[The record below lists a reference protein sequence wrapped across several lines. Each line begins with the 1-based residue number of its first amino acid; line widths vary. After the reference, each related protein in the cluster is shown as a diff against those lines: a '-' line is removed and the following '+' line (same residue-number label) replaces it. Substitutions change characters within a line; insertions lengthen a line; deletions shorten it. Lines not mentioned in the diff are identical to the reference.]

1 MDLQG
6 IGAIAA
12 VPTTVFVGV
21 LAWWG
26 ASRQAKAAAEAGRD
40 QARSSLVAAQEQAQ
54 SAYQAALDA
63 VREQARTDHRH
74 WRSNLRRD
82 TWAAFLLAV
91 SRYDGAAV
99 ELHELRDEERLLE
112 AAQALDQA
120 HDALA
125 EAFAIAEL
133 EGPSGMVSNAQA
145 LYEAVTRRAGQIT
158 EMAPLHRATHAFDD
172 LLDQERTIV
181 PTLDGGGC
189 HHPAHDADDALH
201 ALGRLWNDIP
211 NDQRERSLSN
221 EQWEA
226 IDAARHAA
234 QAALNACS
242 GLIPEHSRALID
254 VYSRSRRDWRSVED
268 HAEAAKVRVD
278 AARERFVIA
287 AREELSAG

>member
-12 VPTTVFVGV
+12 VPTTAIVGF

-26 ASRQAKAAAEAGRD
+26 AARQAKAAAEAGRE
-40 QARSSLVAAQEQAQ
+40 QARSAVVAAQEQAQ

-99 ELHELRDEERLLE
+99 ELHELHSEERLPD
-112 AAQALDQA
+112 AQQALDQA
-120 HDALA
+120 HDALT
-125 EAFAIAEL
+125 EAFTIVEL
-133 EGPSGMVSNAQA
+133 EGPHQMVALAHA
-145 LYEAVTRRAGQIT
+145 LYEEVTRRAGHLSD
-158 EMAPLHRATHAFDD
+158 MAPLHRATHALDD

-189 HHPAHDADDALH
+189 QHPAHDAYDALL
-201 ALGRLWNDIP
+201 ALGQLWDDIP
-211 NDQRERSLSN
+211 DDQSERSLTDQ
-221 EQWEA
+221 QWGAIEA
-226 IDAARHAA
+226 AQNAA
-234 QAALNACS
+234 QAALNACP
-242 GLIPEHSRALID
+242 GLSPEHARALID
-254 VYSRSRRDWRSVED
+254 IYSRSRQDWRSF
-268 HAEAAKVRVD
+268 EAHMDAASRRVD
-278 AARERFVIA
+278 AAREGFLVA
-287 AREELSAG
+287 AREELSRG